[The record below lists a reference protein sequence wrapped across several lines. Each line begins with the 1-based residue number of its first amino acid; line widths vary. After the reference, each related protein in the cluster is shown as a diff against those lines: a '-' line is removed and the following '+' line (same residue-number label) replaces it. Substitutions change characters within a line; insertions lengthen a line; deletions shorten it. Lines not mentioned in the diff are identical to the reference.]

1 MYCKCARD
9 EHWRA
14 QGFCY
19 DCGRV
24 FDRTCDRTYVALF
37 SFAQGTNIASGKCL
51 AVVVSTGLNTEI
63 GKIHSH
69 IEKSEDAQT
78 PLKQKLDEFSEWLSK
93 VISIICVLVWLI
105 NIGCA
110 LAQQRAS

>member
-1 MYCKCARD
+1 MSTGAHKASVTTVV
-9 EHWRA
+9 ESSIGRA
-14 QGFCY
+14 I
-19 DCGRV
+19 GRTLLSS
-24 FDRTCDRTYVALF
+24 R
-37 SFAQGTNIASGKCL
+37 SQGTNIASGKCL